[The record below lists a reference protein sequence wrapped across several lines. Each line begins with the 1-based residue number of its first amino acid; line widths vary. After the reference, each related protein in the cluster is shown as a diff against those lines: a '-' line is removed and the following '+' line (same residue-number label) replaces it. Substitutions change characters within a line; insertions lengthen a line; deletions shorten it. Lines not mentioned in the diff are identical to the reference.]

1 MATQSWRPLKTLS
14 QGTIGCE
21 IMQPTGS
28 PGFGLTEDSRT
39 SHIAYKQSSVKLSQF
54 SMEGLVWQDSRT
66 TDWNCLYPCYS
77 GLAAE
82 AWLSISK
89 NHWLL
94 TWVVCALTNQALVA
108 SSAVKAWVDR
118 RFKNHWPRVHICWHF
133 DELILC
139 FSEQVIQS
147 VIIYYVHSCLCD

>member
-66 TDWNCLYPCYS
+66 TDSRCKFQWWGVKYS
-77 GLAAE
+77 VKQSL
-82 AWLSISK
+82 
-89 NHWLL
+89 WLL
-94 TWVVCALTNQALVA
+94 TGIVCT
-108 SSAVKAWVDR
+108 
-118 RFKNHWPRVHICWHF
+118 H
-133 DELILC
+133 
-139 FSEQVIQS
+139 VIQDWQLKLGLAYLRTIDFWLGLFVLWQTKPWLPVQQWRLGLIEDS
-147 VIIYYVHSCLCD
+147 RTTDPGCIFVGILMS